1 MKQRRT
7 RWYRSLT
14 LRLLF
19 IFWALLLVTAASGYL
34 LAVWNK
40 PKAELKP
47 LEPEIYQ
54 ILQPLLS
61 DATTFLS
68 LQPGRLI
75 AGNYRVAAQ
84 LSVQGNEKLL
94 MDEMLRVS
102 HGSTLLRMLSQ
113 KSPQQIP
120 LDERL
125 LMGPFELDGN
135 KILVTKPLGIE
146 EQVDREQREREST
159 HARILTLLVGSGL
172 LAVLL
177 GIWLIRPIRRMTL
190 AMREVAEGSATPE
203 LKRLPKRGD
212 EIGELARAL
221 AQGAFDLATSR
232 DAQRRLLSDVS
243 HELRSPMARMQV
255 ALDLSDCSEDDP
267 NWQQLRRDTERL
279 SVIIERILSLSRLEN
294 GLVELNHESLD
305 SGELVQQLIGDM
317 CYQEPAVSERLV
329 QEGSNW
335 PVIDTDA
342 ELLRLV
348 LENIVRNALH
358 YTDGDVE
365 LSYDDYGDKC
375 QIYIRDHGPGVDE
388 STLDTLFVPFYRGD
402 PARHHKAGVGL
413 GLALSHRTAAVLGG
427 ELKASNHSEGGLEV
441 VLDLPK
447 SQPEQT
453 E

>member
-1 MKQRRT
+1 MKNRRT
-7 RWYRSLT
+7 RWYRSLA

-19 IFWALLLVTAASGYL
+19 IFWALLSVTAASGYL

-47 LEPEIYQ
+47 LEPEIHQ
-54 ILQPLLS
+54 TLKPLLS
-61 DATTFLS
+61 DALTFHS

-75 AGNYRVAAQ
+75 AGDYRVAAQ
-84 LSVQGNEKLL
+84 LSVQGTEKLL

-113 KSPQQIP
+113 ESPQQIP

-159 HARILTLLVGSGL
+159 RARLLTLLVGSGL

-177 GIWLIRPIRRMTL
+177 GIWLIRPIRRMIL
-190 AMREVAEGSATPE
+190 AMREVAGGSATPE

-221 AQGAFDLATSR
+221 SQGAVDLATSR

-255 ALDLSDCSEDDP
+255 ALDLADCDENDS

-294 GLVELNHESLD
+294 GLVGLNHESLD
-305 SGELVQQLIGDM
+305 SGELVQQLINDM
-317 CYQEPAVSERLV
+317 CYQQPEVRERLV
-329 QEGSNW
+329 RQGNDW
-335 PVIDTDA
+335 PVIDTDP

-358 YTDGDVE
+358 YTDEKVE
-365 LSYDDYGDKC
+365 LVYDDDGDRF
-375 QIYIRDHGPGVDE
+375 QIRIRDHGPGVDE
-388 STLDTLFVPFYRGD
+388 STINKLFVPFYRGD

-413 GLALSHRTAAVLGG
+413 GLALSHRAAAVLGG
-427 ELKASNHSEGGLEV
+427 ELKAHNHSEGGLEV

-447 SQPEQT
+447 SQPEQI

>member
-1 MKQRRT
+1 MKNRRT
-7 RWYRSLT
+7 RWYRSLA

-19 IFWALLLVTAASGYL
+19 IFWALLSVTAASGYL

-40 PKAELKP
+40 PRAELKP

-54 ILQPLLS
+54 TLQPLLS
-61 DATTFLS
+61 DALTFQS

-75 AGNYRVAAQ
+75 AGDYRVAAQ
-84 LSVQGNEKLL
+84 LSVQGSEKLL
-94 MDEMLRVS
+94 MDEMLRVR
-102 HGSTLLRMLSQ
+102 HGSTLLRMLGQST
-113 KSPQQIP
+113 PQQIP

-146 EQVDREQREREST
+146 EQVDRERREREST
-159 HARILTLLVGSGL
+159 RARLLTLLVGSGL

-177 GIWLIRPIRRMTL
+177 GIWLIRPIRRMIL
-190 AMREVAEGSATPE
+190 AMREVAEGSANPE

-221 AQGAFDLATSR
+221 SQAAIDLATSR

-255 ALDLSDCSEDDP
+255 ALDLTETDENDP

-294 GLVELNHESLD
+294 GLVALNHESLD
-305 SGELVQQLIGDM
+305 SGELVMQLINDM
-317 CYQEPAVSERLV
+317 CYQNPEVRERLIRI
-329 QEGSNW
+329 ESDW
-335 PVIDTDA
+335 PVIDTDP

-358 YTDGDVE
+358 YTENNVE
-365 LSYDDYGDKC
+365 LSCDEQGDGYRIRIRDYGS
-375 QIYIRDHGPGVDE
+375 GVEED
-388 STLDTLFVPFYRGD
+388 TLEKLFVPFYRGD

-413 GLALSHRTAAVLGG
+413 GLALSHRAAAVLGG
-427 ELKASNHSEGGLEV
+427 QLKAQNHPEGGLEV

-447 SQPEQT
+447 SQPERV

>member
-1 MKQRRT
+1 MKIRRT
-7 RWYRSLT
+7 RWYRSLA

-19 IFWALLLVTAASGYL
+19 IFWVLLLVTAGSGYL

-40 PKAELKP
+40 TRAEMKP
-47 LEPEIYQ
+47 LTPEIHQ
-54 ILQPLLS
+54 TLKPLLS
-61 DATTFLS
+61 DALTFHS

-75 AGNYRVAAQ
+75 AGDYRVAAQ
-84 LSVQGNEKLL
+84 LSVQGSEKLL

-102 HGSTLLRMLSQ
+102 YGSTLLRLLGQ
-113 KSPQQIP
+113 ESPQQIP

-125 LMGPFELDGN
+125 LMGPFELNGN

-146 EQVDREQREREST
+146 EKADREQREWEST
-159 HARILTLLVGSGL
+159 RARLLTLLIVSGL

-177 GIWLIRPIRRMTL
+177 GTWLIRPIRRMIL
-190 AMREVAEGSATPE
+190 AMREVAEGSATPK
-203 LKRLPKRGD
+203 LKRLPKRRD

-221 AQGAFDLATSR
+221 SQAARDLASSR

-255 ALDLSDCSEDDP
+255 ALDLTETDEEDP

-294 GLVELNHESLD
+294 GLIGLNHELLD
-305 SGELVQQLIGDM
+305 SSELVDQLINDM
-317 CYQEPAVSERLV
+317 CYQHPEMSERLKRD
-329 QEGSNW
+329 GDNW
-335 PVIDTDA
+335 PEIDTDP
-342 ELLRLV
+342 ELVRLV

-358 YTDGDVE
+358 YTEDAVV
-365 LSYDDYGDKC
+365 LSCKDNSERC
-375 QIYIRDHGPGVDE
+375 QIRIRDHGPGVEED
-388 STLDTLFVPFYRGD
+388 TLDKLFVPFYRGD

-413 GLALSHRTAAVLGG
+413 GLALSHRAAAVLGG
-427 ELKASNHSEGGLEV
+427 ELSAQNHPDGGLEV

-447 SQPEQT
+447 TQPQQDT
-453 E
+453 